1 MYIKLLLWSWIK
13 GLKTFIEVDIVH
25 KTSTDCD
32 LPIFHLT
39 VIGMNLGGLYKAGS
53 YLSFT

>member
-1 MYIKLLLWSWIK
+1 MHIKLLLWSWIK

-32 LPIFHLT
+32 LSIFHLI
-39 VIGMNLGGLYKAGS
+39 VIGIALDGLYKAGS